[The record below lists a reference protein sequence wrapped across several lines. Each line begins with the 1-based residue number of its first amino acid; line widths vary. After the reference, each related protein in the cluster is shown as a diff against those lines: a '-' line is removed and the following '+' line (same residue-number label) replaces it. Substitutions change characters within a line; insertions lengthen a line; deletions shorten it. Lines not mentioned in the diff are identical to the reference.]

1 MLTLF
6 GIILAAL
13 LLVALYP
20 LGLAVE
26 LSWENNKRELAVY
39 WLPLIPGRRRVR
51 LKDNWL
57 RGGDKLPAW
66 EVIREMRGPLDSLL
80 AAIHL
85 HRFDCRG
92 EVCSDWAGDAGS
104 TALVCGLALAVGNS
118 LLGPILSRLGSAPG
132 PEQRRLAILL
142 GQEERIAL
150 EVELYLSL
158 GAALL
163 HIWRLRRA
171 YYSIMNNM
179 NNKR

>member
-6 GIILAAL
+6 GIILATL

-39 WLPLIPGRRRVR
+39 WLPLIPWHQRVR
-51 LKDNWL
+51 LKENWL
-57 RGGDKLPAW
+57 TGGDKLPSW
-66 EVIREMRGPLDSLL
+66 ELMREMRGPLDSLL
-80 AAIHL
+80 GDIHL
-85 HRFDCRG
+85 RRFDCRV
-92 EVCSDWAGDAGS
+92 EAPADWAGNAGS
-104 TALVCGLALAVGNS
+104 TALVCGLGLAAANVLTG
-118 LLGPILSRLGSAPG
+118 LLFDRLASVPG
-132 PEQRRLAILL
+132 PDKRRLAILL
-142 GQEERIAL
+142 GQEKHLTL
-150 EVELYLSL
+150 EAELYLSL

>member
-1 MLTLF
+1 MVIAFL
-6 GIILAAL
+6 
-13 LLVALYP
+13 ALYP

-26 LSWENNKRELAVY
+26 LGWGDNKRELAVY

-85 HRFDCRG
+85 RRFDCRG
-92 EVCSDWAGDAGS
+92 EVCPDWAGDAGS
-104 TALVCGLALAVGNS
+104 TALVCGLGLAAANVLTG
-118 LLGPILSRLGSAPG
+118 LLFDRLASVPG

-142 GQEERIAL
+142 GQEKHLTL
-150 EVELYLSL
+150 EAELYLSL